1 MTEETLQTIEEC
13 GAALMPIAETC
24 QIAEISPDAFEK
36 DDAARR
42 RYDKGALKTRFAVR
56 QAVVKL
62 AKAGNPQA
70 LKTYEEMAAEVKAER
85 DGTAGSAADDEFANL

>member
-1 MTEETLQTIEEC
+1 MRR
-13 GAALMPIAETC
+13 GAHADRGNVPNRGNQPGRVRE
-24 QIAEISPDAFEK
+24 